1 MFNELNKS
9 NIIFFTFLILFIK
22 KFSLSSSKT
31 IIIPFQEFLLFSQN
45 KNKNNSLENLNYDKN
60 KFIEESLCS
69 KFISILKIGI
79 PEKKIISIFNIRE
92 ASTYIKPNEEYRL
105 ISFNKTSIDYYNP
118 LKSSTFKN
126 NTINKRILHYN
137 QYHLINETIKLYN
150 DIKLKN
156 LEIITDFQIYLRDN
170 LDNTFSY
177 LDISNKNNIFIIN
190 QLKEKK
196 IINSSILSIQYT
208 SDSNGYIVIGEYPHI
223 YDSEHYFKEQ
233 LILFNFEITNGKYY
247 DILTNKIYISWNDC
261 INNKYIKKER
271 KINFQNVISFYHNL
285 NLIIASEEYMNL
297 VKDIFFNNYIKKKIC
312 NSYIVPMLGRV
323 YLIYTCKKDNEFN
336 IREFPSLNFIFYE
349 SKYIFTLDY
358 KDLFFEK
365 DNNYYFSVVC
375 DYHIEENWKIGKPFL
390 KKYQF
395 VFDGDNKLAGY
406 YDINIKVNNNN
417 NIFISQQKKIII
429 IFVLLNIIFIPI
441 FYFLSKRIY
450 IKGKLNA
457 KELNNF
463 YEDIFNVNSSLNI
476 EKKFSK

>member
-1 MFNELNKS
+1 
-9 NIIFFTFLILFIK
+9 
-22 KFSLSSSKT
+22 
-31 IIIPFQEFLLFSQN
+31 
-45 KNKNNSLENLNYDKN
+45 
-60 KFIEESLCS
+60 
-69 KFISILKIGI
+69 
-79 PEKKIISIFNIRE
+79 
-92 ASTYIKPNEEYRL
+92 
-105 ISFNKTSIDYYNP
+105 
-118 LKSSTFKN
+118 
-126 NTINKRILHYN
+126 
-137 QYHLINETIKLYN
+137 
-150 DIKLKN
+150 
-156 LEIITDFQIYLRDN
+156 
-170 LDNTFSY
+170 
-177 LDISNKNNIFIIN
+177 
-190 QLKEKK
+190 
-196 IINSSILSIQYT
+196 
-208 SDSNGYIVIGEYPHI
+208 
-223 YDSEHYFKEQ
+223 
-233 LILFNFEITNGKYY
+233 
-247 DILTNKIYISWNDC
+247 
-261 INNKYIKKER
+261 
-271 KINFQNVISFYHNL
+271 
-285 NLIIASEEYMNL
+285 
-297 VKDIFFNNYIKKKIC
+297 
-312 NSYIVPMLGRV
+312 MLGRV